1 MQKDIRKEEPLSSE
15 NQEIIKHIITAIR
28 SVRLY
33 PANNPIY
40 VNSVKKSFE
49 LLNGYLQKMPY
60 YQIRVQKNYF
70 SVENIPFGKE
80 SDINRPIANDL
91 YNKEI
96 REVLFGTGLGEAEL
110 LEFYQLLA
118 LSAEEIKVK
127 GGISFILWEKNFAHI
142 KITEAK
148 LDEVIT
154 APIAGILEKKEPD
167 EKDEL
172 ILPRETVGFPGRTLV
187 LTDLNS
193 DPSGFGANMIELAK
207 QTKAEE
213 ESVEDKLFALY
224 KEAGRNIDEGDPSQR
239 ETLYQGLAKSVLSLD
254 GRYRNGFIA
263 GKLFGEYDAE
273 MFDEEEKQ
281 GSQYLPSM
289 THEVITGRFS
299 NHWTLQQITIL
310 LKKAAAKQTDTAS
323 SYNGTGEFHTEPID
337 PDIVKEVIE
346 INAYNFQYLEEIQA
360 VADKG
365 DEADIIE
372 CTTWTLISL
381 IPFLNDQQQEQKQ
394 ENRTQMLTGVMKQV
408 ENSLEYFLKQNN
420 YEIVLQI
427 VQALQMPMDAPL
439 KTMISE
445 VINKALPK
453 SSIVK
458 AIEELRKTVEDSVQY
473 NSAYSY
479 LIAFEKE
486 TTQILLELLAEE
498 KDRNIRL
505 FYLEL
510 VKDIGKNQ
518 IALLGKHLSDV
529 RWYFVRNIVIILGES
544 KADQALTFL
553 KKVAGHKDPRIR
565 HEVIQGLIAIGGKK
579 VVPIMASF
587 FTDKDDEIRK
597 ESIRAFSSVPNIG
610 QLEARPLISFLEQQP
625 LKKKEQEFTLEAI
638 KSLGR
643 IGDKS
648 VIAFLAKYERI
659 RWWKSRKL
667 QKELRNGARKARE
680 EITRRHG

>member
-1 MQKDIRKEEPLSSE
+1 MQKDVNIETHLVPEI
-15 NQEIIKHIITAIR
+15 QEIIKHIITAIR

-33 PANNPIY
+33 PSNNPIY
-40 VNSVKKSFE
+40 FNSVKRSFE
-49 LLNGYLQKMPY
+49 LLNNYLQRNPY
-60 YQIRVQKNYF
+60 YQIGVQKNYL
-70 SVENIPFGKE
+70 SVENIPFAKE
-80 SDINRPIANDL
+80 SDINKPIANDL
-91 YNKEI
+91 YSKEI
-96 REVLFGTGLGEAEL
+96 RKVLFSAGLGEAEL
-110 LEFYQLLA
+110 LDFYQLLA
-118 LSAEEIKVK
+118 LSAEEIKGK

-154 APIAGILEKKEPD
+154 APIAGILEKKDPD

-172 ILPRETVGFPGRTLV
+172 IMPRETIGFPGRTLV

-193 DPSGFGANMIELAK
+193 DPSGFGANMVELAK
-207 QTKAEE
+207 QTKTEE

-224 KEAGRNIDEGDPSQR
+224 KEAGKNIDEGDPSQR

-254 GRYRNGFIA
+254 SRYRDGFIA

-273 MFDEEEKQ
+273 IFDEEERQ
-281 GSQYLPSM
+281 GNQYLPSM

-310 LKKAAAKQTDTAS
+310 LKKTAAKQTDTTS
-323 SYNGTGEFHTEPID
+323 SYNGTGEFHAEPID
-337 PDIVKEVIE
+337 PDIVKEVTE
-346 INAYNFQYLEEIQA
+346 INAYSSQYLEDIQA
-360 VADKG
+360 IADRG
-365 DEADIIE
+365 DEADIME

-381 IPFLNDQQQEQKQ
+381 IPFLNDQQQEQNKD
-394 ENRTQMLTGVMKQV
+394 NVTQVSAGVMKQL
-408 ENSLEYFLKQNN
+408 EKSLEYFLRQNN

-427 VQALQMPMDAPL
+427 VQALQIPMDDPL
-439 KTMISE
+439 KKMVSE

-458 AIEELRKTVEDSVQY
+458 AIEELHKAAEGSAQYHSV
-473 NSAYSY
+473 YSY
-479 LIAFEKE
+479 LIAFEQE
-486 TTQILLELLAEE
+486 ATQVLLELLAEE
-498 KDRNIRL
+498 KDRNIRF
-505 FYLEL
+505 FYLDL

-553 KKVAGHKDPRIR
+553 KKVAGHKDTRIR

-579 VVPIMASF
+579 VVPIVASF

-597 ESIRAFSSVPNIG
+597 ESIRALSSVPDIG
-610 QLEARPLISFLEQQP
+610 PLGARPLISFLEQQP

-638 KSLGR
+638 ESLGR
-643 IGDKS
+643 IGDNS
-648 VIAFLAKYERI
+648 VIAFLSKYERI

-667 QKELRNGARKARE
+667 QKELRNAARKARE